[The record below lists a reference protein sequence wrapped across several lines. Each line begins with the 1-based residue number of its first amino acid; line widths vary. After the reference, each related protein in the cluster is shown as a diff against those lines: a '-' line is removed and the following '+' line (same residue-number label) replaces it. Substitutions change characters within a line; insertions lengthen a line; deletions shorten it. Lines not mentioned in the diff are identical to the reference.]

1 LKEAKKENKMKKFI
15 VLVVLV
21 AIVFAFIPALKV
33 NAVSEVNVKVT
44 PTDRGAYGEY
54 TITFT
59 ISKELKIAYD
69 SIFLQFP
76 QESTIPCTSCA
87 YAHCTGCFKINGVNA
102 AGAGPIENNNK
113 AMYLRIPTNI
123 PAGSKVEVVISQ
135 SAGFQNPSVPGKY
148 TLKIWTSQETEK
160 VTSNEFEITSTK
172 IENLKITTDP
182 EFTNAKSKVVLTF
195 TTGRLGNLQNGKFI
209 YIRLPEEF
217 TLPQVVRKEF
227 ITVNT
232 ENPTEAKIDG
242 KTLSLK
248 IASSIT
254 NYRDVTINIYSSF
267 GVINPAKKGTYIFTV
282 WTDSE
287 VDPVTATIEIK
298 EKDFVRTLIQTSPIE
313 PDGVSGFFKSP
324 VTVTLLGETNT
335 QENIQTF
342 YKVDSGDF
350 KLYEAPFSIS
360 ESTHTVSYYSKT
372 NYITEDL
379 QTKTF
384 KIDLTPPSIAFN
396 FEETTYT
403 AESTFVIS
411 GKMSEPSTLYING
424 IMVDVKSDL
433 SFAKEFP
440 LENGGNTFTLR
451 ATDVAGNSTIRQ
463 VTVVLDPT
471 TPVLTVESPTNW
483 QQFEGKGVLVKGS
496 VYPENCNVYVNG
508 EKIPLGEKGN
518 FDFTYT
524 PETTNTLL
532 SINITAVYSL
542 TGKSAEQK
550 IILTYEPKA
559 TEIVLTVGK
568 KEILVKG
575 KVNLIDVAPFI
586 DKVSGRTLVP
596 VRFISEFLGFEVVWD
611 AQAKTVTIKDS
622 SKTIILTIGNK
633 TILINGKAYKID
645 VTPLIKDSRTFVP
658 LRFISEAFGYQVNW
672 DAKTQTVTISQ

>member
-1 LKEAKKENKMKKFI
+1 MRKLFA
-15 VLVVLV
+15 LVVLV
-21 AIVFAFIPALKV
+21 TIVFALVPALKA
-33 NAVSEVNVKVT
+33 NAVTEVNVKVI

-54 TITFT
+54 TVTFT
-59 ISKELKIAYD
+59 TSKELKTAYD
-69 SIFLQFP
+69 SIYLQFP
-76 QESTIPCTSCA
+76 EESTIPCTSCA
-87 YAHCTGCFKINGVNA
+87 YAHCTGCFKINGINA
-102 AGAGPIENNNK
+102 AGAGPTENNNK
-113 AMYLRIPTNI
+113 AMYLRVPSNI

-148 TLKIWTSQETEK
+148 TLKVWTSQETEK

-182 EFTNAKSKVVLTF
+182 EFTNAKSKVMLTF

-209 YIRLPEEF
+209 YIRFPEEF
-217 TLPQVVRKEF
+217 ALSQVIRKEF

-232 ENPTEAKIDG
+232 ENPTEAKIDD

-267 GVINPAKKGTYIFTV
+267 GVINPSKKGTYTFTV

-287 VDPVTATIEIK
+287 VDPVTASVEIK

-313 PDGVSGFFKSP
+313 PDGISGFFKSP
-324 VTVTLLGETNT
+324 VTVTLFGETNT
-335 QENIQTF
+335 TASIQTF
-342 YKVDSGDF
+342 YKIDGGDF
-350 KLYEAPFSIS
+350 KLYEAPFSIP

-372 NYITEDL
+372 NSLTEDP

-411 GKMSEPSTLYING
+411 GKASEPSTLYING

-440 LENGGNTFTLR
+440 LENGENTFTLR
-451 ATDVAGNSTIRQ
+451 ATDIAGNSIIKQ
-463 VTVVLDPT
+463 VTVILDPT
-471 TPVLTVESPTNW
+471 TPVLTIESPSNW
-483 QQFEGKGVLVKGS
+483 QQFKGKGVLVKGS

-508 EKIPLGEKGN
+508 EKIPLDEEGN

-524 PETTNTLL
+524 PKTTNTLL

-550 IILTYEPKA
+550 IIVTYEPKA

-568 KEILVKG
+568 KEILVNG
-575 KVNLIDVAPFI
+575 KANLIDVAPFI

-622 SKTIILTIGNK
+622 SKTIILTIGNE
-633 TILINGKAYKID
+633 TALINGKEVKTD
-645 VTPLIKDSRTFVP
+645 VAPLIKSDRTFVP
-658 LRFISEAFGYQVNW
+658 LRFIAETMGFNVEWNSANRSV
-672 DAKTQTVTISQ
+672 AITTP

>member
-1 LKEAKKENKMKKFI
+1 MKKFI
-15 VLVVLV
+15 AWIVLM
-21 AIVFAFIPALKV
+21 AIVSTFIPTLIV
-33 NAVSEVNVKVT
+33 NAVSEVNAKVT
-44 PTDRGAYGEY
+44 PADRGAYGEY

-59 ISKELKIAYD
+59 ISKDLKTAYD
-69 SIFLQFP
+69 SIYLQFP

-113 AMYLRIPTNI
+113 AMYLRTSTNT
-123 PAGSKVEVVISQ
+123 PAGSKIEVFISQ

-148 TLKIWTSQETEK
+148 TLKVWTSQEPEK
-160 VTSNEFEITSTK
+160 ITSNEFEITSTK
-172 IENLKITTDP
+172 IENLKVSTDP
-182 EFTNAKSKVVLTF
+182 EFTNANSKVMLTF
-195 TTGRLGNLQNGKFI
+195 TTGRLGNLQNGKLI
-209 YIRLPEEF
+209 YIRFPEEF

-248 IASSIT
+248 ITSSIA
-254 NYRDVTINIYSSF
+254 NYRDATINIYSSF
-267 GVINPAKKGTYIFTV
+267 GVVNPSKKGTYTFTV

-287 VDPVTATIEIK
+287 VDPVTATVEIK

-313 PDGVSGFFKSP
+313 PDGISDFFKSP
-324 VTVTLLGETNT
+324 VTATLFGETNT

-342 YKVDSGDF
+342 YKIDSGDF

-360 ESTHTVSYYSKT
+360 EGTHTVSYYSKT
-372 NYITEDL
+372 NYITEEL

-384 KIDLTPPSIAFN
+384 KIDLTPPSIALN
-396 FEETTYT
+396 FEETAYT

-411 GKMSEPSTLYING
+411 GKVSEPSTLYING

-433 SFAKEFP
+433 SYAKEFP
-440 LENGGNTFTLR
+440 IENGGNTFTLR

-471 TPVLTVESPTNW
+471 IPVLTVESPTNW
-483 QQFEGKGVLVKGS
+483 QQFKSKGVLVKGS

-508 EKIPLGEKGN
+508 EKIPLDEEGN

-524 PETTNTLL
+524 PKTNNSLL
-532 SINITAVYSL
+532 SINITAMYSL

-550 IILTYEPKA
+550 IIVTYEPKA
-559 TEIVLTVGK
+559 TDIVLTVGK
-568 KEILVKG
+568 KEILVNG
-575 KVNLIDVAPFI
+575 KANLMDVAPFI
-586 DKVSGRTLVP
+586 DKASGRTLVP

-611 AQAKTVTIKDS
+611 AQAKTVNIKDP

-633 TILINGKAYKID
+633 TALINGKAYEID
-645 VTPLIKDSRTFVP
+645 VAPLIKDSRTFVP

-672 DAKTQTVTISQ
+672 DAKTQIITIFQ